1 MLVKENGRLKSGF
14 PFLLSLL
21 EIAMDETENSGWNNR
36 FMVIPKTLIF
46 VFNGDQVLLI
56 KGGAKK
62 KWWSGFYNG
71 VGGHVEYGEDIS
83 KAARRELKEETSLE
97 VGEIILCAVA
107 MIDDSESTGSVV
119 FMFKTEYTT
128 GELVQTDEGELE
140 WLRVKDLEQYPVLE
154 DLKILIPRFKEM
166 KSAMQPWMLSYRM
179 NKNEELRL
187 NI

>member
-1 MLVKENGRLKSGF
+1 MIER
-14 PFLLSLL
+14 
-21 EIAMDETENSGWNNR
+21 ENSGLNSR

-56 KGGAKK
+56 KGGPKK
-62 KWWSGFYNG
+62 KWWSGRFNG

-83 KAARRELKEETSLE
+83 AAARRELKEETGLE

-119 FMFKTEYTT
+119 FMFKTEYIS
-128 GELVQTDEGELE
+128 GELIQTDEGELE

-154 DLKILIPRFKEM
+154 DLKILIPKFKEI
-166 KSAMQPWMLSYRM
+166 KPAMQPLMVSYRM
-179 NKNEELRL
+179 NKNEELVL